1 MTSEQE
7 HSTNLLKLSNGNERR
22 LSREGI
28 EIIKDD
34 LSVGET
40 KGAFST
46 DDSLSHLIIKKSLT
60 NFQPWYKTSF
70 AV

>member
-34 LSVGET
+34 LSVPS
-40 KGAFST
+40 APMI
-46 DDSLSHLIIKKSLT
+46 L
-60 NFQPWYKTSF
+60 
-70 AV
+70 